1 MKTKGH
7 KILLII
13 GGGISAYKSLDLI
26 RILKKNNFEIRTVLT
41 KSGKEFVTPLS
52 LTSLTSNKTYEDLFD
67 IENESEIDHISLSR
81 WADLIVVLPT
91 TANFMSKLSLG
102 KAEDLATTIILAS
115 NKDILL
121 VPAMNVRMWMHKATQ
136 NNYKNLIGYGYR
148 FLGPVTGEMA
158 CGEYGEGK
166 MSSPRQIYTEVKKY
180 FQDKDLIKKKKIK
193 ALVTAGPTREYLDPV
208 RYISNES
215 SGKQGYE
222 IAIALSRVG
231 INTTLIAGPSDLQP
245 HQGLKIIKITTAE
258 EMLQAVKKILPVDI
272 AICAAAVSDFKP
284 KIFSKA
290 KIKKNLDNMHK
301 LNLEKNPDILEF
313 LAKNNKNRPKLV
325 VGFSAET
332 ENLIENSE
340 YKLKNKNCD
349 LIIANDVSKKDFGF
363 NKDFNEVSIIDTSG
377 KVQTIS
383 KNKKSYIASKITK
396 SIIKKFLI
404 NEKNIN

>member
-1 MKTKGH
+1 
-7 KILLII
+7 
-13 GGGISAYKSLDLI
+13 
-26 RILKKNNFEIRTVLT
+26 
-41 KSGKEFVTPLS
+41 
-52 LTSLTSNKTYEDLFD
+52 
-67 IENESEIDHISLSR
+67 
-81 WADLIVVLPT
+81 
-91 TANFMSKLSLG
+91 
-102 KAEDLATTIILAS
+102 
-115 NKDILL
+115 
-121 VPAMNVRMWMHKATQ
+121 
-136 NNYKNLIGYGYR
+136 
-148 FLGPVTGEMA
+148 
-158 CGEYGEGK
+158 
-166 MSSPRQIYTEVKKY
+166 
-180 FQDKDLIKKKKIK
+180 
-193 ALVTAGPTREYLDPV
+193 
-208 RYISNES
+208 
-215 SGKQGYE
+215 
-222 IAIALSRVG
+222 
-231 INTTLIAGPSDLQP
+231 
-245 HQGLKIIKITTAE
+245 
-258 EMLQAVKKILPVDI
+258 MLQAVKKILPVDI